1 MRDFR
6 KLEIWKRSF
15 GLVVK
20 VYQLT
25 NQLPTKEQFG
35 LTSQVNRAA
44 VSIPSN
50 IAEGCGRSSNA
61 DLNRF
66 IDMAVGSSF
75 EVETQ
80 LMLIKEIYGTA
91 GTLEL
96 LSEINE
102 LQKMMNSF
110 KTYLKDRG

>member
-1 MRDFR
+1 MRNFR
-6 KLEIWKRSF
+6 ELEIWKRSF
-15 GLVVK
+15 TLVVD
-20 VYQLT
+20 VYKLT
-25 NQLPTKEQFG
+25 NQLPVKEQFG

-50 IAEGCGRSSNA
+50 IAEGCGRSSSA

-80 LMLIKEIYGTA
+80 LMLIEEIYGIP
-91 GTLEL
+91 GTSKL
-96 LSEINE
+96 LDEINE
-102 LQKMMNSF
+102 LQKMMNGF
-110 KTYLKDRG
+110 KGYLKRMS